1 MSAPHTLEVPGF
13 QVLQFLGSGARS
25 TIWHVRDRR
34 DGQAYALKRVVK
46 REPSDYRFL
55 EQAANECE
63 VGLRLSH
70 ATIRKVHSLRRIKRW
85 LRLREI
91 HLVMEMCYGRTIQEN
106 RPLDVAEV
114 VRIFIEVASALGHM
128 NSQGYVHA
136 DIKPNNVIVS
146 RKGTVK
152 VIDLGQ
158 SCKISTVK
166 PRIQGTPDF
175 IAPEQVRRLPL
186 DARTDVY
193 NFGAAVY
200 WALLGRPIPTELPRD
215 GEMMLVPNL
224 SAQEPSKVRPEIPAA
239 LSQLVLECIQVNP
252 DQRPASMQHVGAR
265 LALIQH
271 RLLKQRGHE
280 GPPTPDEAQARTEP
294 QDPSP

>member
-1 MSAPHTLEVPGF
+1 
-13 QVLQFLGSGARS
+13 
-25 TIWHVRDRR
+25 
-34 DGQAYALKRVVK
+34 
-46 REPSDYRFL
+46 
-55 EQAANECE
+55 
-63 VGLRLSH
+63 
-70 ATIRKVHSLRRIKRW
+70 
-85 LRLREI
+85 
-91 HLVMEMCYGRTIQEN
+91 
-106 RPLDVAEV
+106 
-114 VRIFIEVASALGHM
+114 M

-158 SCKISTVK
+158 SCRIGTVK

-215 GEMMLVPNL
+215 GEMMLAPNL
-224 SAQEPSKVRPEIPAA
+224 SAQEPSKLRPEIPPA
-239 LSQLVLECIQVNP
+239 LSQLVIDCVQVNP
-252 DQRPASMQHVGAR
+252 DQRPASMQHVIAR

-271 RLLKQRGHE
+271 RLLKQRGRE
-280 GPPTPDEAQARTEP
+280 GPPTADEAKARAEP
-294 QDPSP
+294 QDPPP